1 MKNDWHPERQDLM
14 CPHYQLPDSLLTNL
28 ILIMNNSVKILLAL
42 LGLAAMALSSCNTM
56 AGFGRDMQSAGETI
70 NDKAQQ

>member
-1 MKNDWHPERQDLM
+1 M
-14 CPHYQLPDSLLTNL
+14 CSHYQLPDSDINPTLFEN
-28 ILIMNNSVKILLAL
+28 MNNSVKILLAL

>member
-1 MKNDWHPERQDLM
+1 MK
-14 CPHYQLPDSLLTNL
+14 Y
-28 ILIMNNSVKILLAL
+28 SVKILLAL